1 MPRLA
6 GRFVLGALLGRGA
19 HGAVYEA
26 ADGGQRVAVKLFGEG
41 TDPSRIRREIAALRL
56 LRVRGVAQ
64 FIEEGLAGGLVYVA
78 MELVRGRD
86 FPGAAAPRPWD
97 ELAHTV
103 IALFETLAE
112 VHSAG
117 IVHRDLKPANVLV
130 DGAGR
135 PTVVDFGV
143 SWGANIA
150 HARTRE
156 GQLLGTPAY
165 LSPEQIRGEQAGIPT
180 DLYAAGVMLY
190 EALSGVVPH
199 GGTSAGLLYRRARE
213 PAQPLLEVAPHTPRN
228 VARVVDRLLRTDPLD
243 RPRSADLVVALLTQ
257 RDGVDEDALPR
268 LGGRDAVAEVW
279 RALERGRSAIV
290 VGPRGSGRTTTIDGV
305 LRRCV
310 EHGREAVS
318 LVPGRLPYS
327 SLAPV
332 LPALELGEHSLAE
345 AEACVEQALLAVLR
359 AGTLVLADDVESCD
373 TRTQRLLARASAHGG
388 IVLARLPSPKV
399 EGPHHGMQVPV
410 ELRDFDE
417 RELEPLFLGGDR
429 VLHTRADAARILHRV
444 TGGRAARVVGEL
456 TRWVRLG
463 AARWQGRKLSVDP
476 WLIDELEQRPSA
488 NVLELSL
495 PAHHS
500 EVMEWLALCPCG
512 LEVAVLTRAMQL
524 RRFEVEGLL
533 DELSACGAVER
544 RDTRVLATG
553 VAQELE
559 PWSPSRIRAAH
570 RALAEA
576 MAPGSP
582 GRLAH
587 LLGGDDAQESIASSA
602 IADEAVT
609 VARSFVDQ
617 GRLSRASA
625 ALADAA
631 AAVYRAADGDAGAR
645 VLAAWVRV
653 AVLMRVPVALDR
665 VLSALAHAPSRPS
678 TQALARF
685 AHAALALLTGGPRPF
700 EQLQAIGPLP
710 DDELELERRHLLVLA
725 ARRAPLA
732 AEQAAVEQSC
742 RWAQALRSREAQARA
757 AGWLGRLAQREGRPG
772 EAAAQHHSAARL
784 THNAVTAVESLL
796 DAARCEL
803 EELCLLEARRDA
815 ELALAAAAAARNPLQ
830 EAQAEWLLRAL
841 AYRED
846 RAVSIDDELLNVV
859 AKVGAAELEA
869 RVALTEAA
877 IAFRLGAHAR
887 ARELAAHAS
896 ARWQELGW
904 AEPAA
909 LARGLAATCGAPLDD
924 AALDELLDLAAR
936 AEPALG
942 LQLLGLLAQACPEVR
957 RRAHAL
963 AEPLAPRLPSHLLL
977 ARLDV
982 LSPQEALDALTD
994 AHAAACARAT
1004 ERTASP
1010 ELT

>member
-1 MPRLA
+1 M
-6 GRFVLGALLGRGA
+6 LGALLGRGA

-26 ADGGQRVAVKLFGEG
+26 TDGGQRVAVKLFGEG
-41 TDPSRIRREIAALRL
+41 TDPIRIRREIAALRL

-64 FIEEGLAGGLVYVA
+64 FIEEGLADGLVYVA

-86 FPGAAAPRPWD
+86 FPGAATPRSWD
-97 ELAHTV
+97 ELSRTV

-130 DGAGR
+130 DSDGR

-199 GGTSAGLLYRRARE
+199 GGTSVGLLYRRVRE
-213 PAQPLLEVAPHTPRN
+213 PAQPLLELAPHTPRS

-257 RDGVDEDALPR
+257 RDGTDEDPLPR
-268 LGGRDAVAEVW
+268 LGSYDAIGEVW
-279 RALERGRSAIV
+279 RALERGRSAVV

-305 LRRCV
+305 LRRCT
-310 EHGREAVS
+310 ERGRTAVA
-318 LVPGRLPYS
+318 LVPGRLPYA
-327 SLAPV
+327 SLASA
-332 LPALELGEHSLAE
+332 LPGLELGQHSLAE
-345 AEACVEQALLAVLR
+345 AESCVEQALLAVLR
-359 AGTLVLADDVESCD
+359 AGTILLADDVESCD
-373 TRTQRLLARASAHGG
+373 TRTQRLLARASSHGG
-388 IVLARLPSPKV
+388 IVLGRLPSAKP
-399 EGPHHGMQVPV
+399 EGPYHGMLVRV

-495 PAHHS
+495 AAHHS

-512 LEVAVLTRAMQL
+512 VEVAVLTRAMQL
-524 RRFEVEGLL
+524 RRFELEGLL
-533 DELSACGAVER
+533 DELVTYGVVER
-544 RDTRVLATG
+544 RGEHVLATG
-553 VAQELE
+553 VVPELE

-587 LLGGDDAQESIASSA
+587 LLGGDDVQAPTSPSV
-602 IADEAVT
+602 IADEAILL
-609 VARSFVDQ
+609 ARICVEQ
-617 GRLSRASA
+617 GRLSRASS
-625 ALADAA
+625 ALAEAA
-631 AAVYRAADGDAGAR
+631 AAAHRAADGETGSR

-700 EQLQAIGPLP
+700 EQLQAIGALP
-710 DDELELERRHLLVLA
+710 DDELELERRQLLVLA

-732 AEQAAVEQSC
+732 VEQRAVEQSC
-742 RWAQALRSREAQARA
+742 AWAQAQRSREAQARA

-772 EAAAQHHSAARL
+772 EAASQHHSAARL
-784 THNAVTAVESLL
+784 ARNAVAAVEALL
-796 DAARCEL
+796 EAARCEL
-803 EELCLLEARRDA
+803 EDLDLLEARRDA

-877 IAFRLGAHAR
+877 IAFRLGATAR
-887 ARELAAHAS
+887 ACELALLAS
-896 ARWQELGW
+896 ARWQELAHSELAGL
-904 AEPAA
+904 ARALAAACGAA
-909 LARGLAATCGAPLDD
+909 LQAPALA
-924 AALDELLDLAAR
+924 ELLELASSTP
-936 AEPALG
+936 PAVG
-942 LQLLGLLAQACPEVR
+942 LQILGLLS
-957 RRAHAL
+957 RAHPELRSRAS
-963 AEPLAPRLPSHLLL
+963 PLAAPLARRLPPPMQL

-982 LSPQEALDALTD
+982 LSAQEALDLLRE
-994 AHAAACARAT
+994 AHATPPTSYR
-1004 ERTASP
+1004 
-1010 ELT
+1010 

>member
-1 MPRLA
+1 M
-6 GRFVLGALLGRGA
+6 LGALLGRGA

-26 ADGGQRVAVKLFGEG
+26 ADRASGQRVAVKLFGDG

-64 FIEEGLAGGLVYVA
+64 FIEEGLADGLVYVA

-86 FPGAAAPRPWD
+86 FPGAPAPRSWD
-97 ELAHTV
+97 ELARTV

-130 DGAGR
+130 DDEGV
-135 PTVVDFGV
+135 PKVVDFGV

-199 GGTSAGLLYRRARE
+199 GGTSPGLLYRRARE

-243 RPRSADLVVALLTQ
+243 RPRSADLVVALLTH
-257 RDGVDEDALPR
+257 RDGAAEDALPR
-268 LGGRDAVAEVW
+268 LGRQRPVDEVW
-279 RALERGRSAIV
+279 RALERGRSAAV
-290 VGPRGSGRTTTIDGV
+290 EGPRGSGRTTTLDGV
-305 LRRCV
+305 LRRCA
-310 EHGREAVS
+310 EHGREAVA

-332 LPALELGEHSLAE
+332 LPALELDGLGLAD
-345 AEACVEQALLAVLR
+345 ADAAVEQALLAVLR
-359 AGTLVLADDVESCD
+359 AGVLVLADDLERCD
-373 TRTQRLLARASAHGG
+373 TRSQRLLTRASAHGG
-388 IVLARLPSPKV
+388 IVLARLPPAKRDGLHRGV
-399 EGPHHGMQVPV
+399 LVPV
-410 ELRDFDE
+410 ELRDLDE

-429 VLHTRADAARILHRV
+429 VFHTRADAARILHRV

-463 AARWQGRKLSVDP
+463 AARWQGRTLSVDP

-488 NVLELSL
+488 NVLELALS
-495 PAHHS
+495 AHQS
-500 EVMEWLALCPCG
+500 EVMEWLALCPRG
-512 LEVAVLTRAMQL
+512 VEVSVLIRAMRL

-533 DELSACGAVER
+533 DELVACGAVER
-544 RDTRVLATG
+544 RGAHVVATG
-553 VAQELE
+553 VAPELE

-576 MAPGSP
+576 LAPGSP

-587 LLGGDDAQESIASSA
+587 LLGGDDVQAPVAPRDLAEEAVAVARRCINEGRLARASS
-602 IADEAVT
+602 
-609 VARSFVDQ
+609 
-617 GRLSRASA
+617 

-631 AAVYRAADGDAGAR
+631 TALHRAADEAASER
-645 VLAAWVRV
+645 VLTEWVRV

-665 VLSALAHAPSRPS
+665 VLAALAHAPSRPG

-685 AHAALALLTGGPRPF
+685 AHAALALLTGGPRPL
-700 EQLQAIGPLP
+700 EQLEAIGPLP
-710 DDELELERRHLLVLA
+710 DDALELERLQLLVLA
-725 ARRAPLA
+725 ARRAPP
-732 AEQAAVEQSC
+732 EVEHATVVRAC
-742 RWAQALRSREAQARA
+742 RWAHAHGDDEARA
-757 AGWLGRLAQREGRPG
+757 RASGWLGRLAQREGEHE
-772 EAAAQHHSAARL
+772 EAARRHHSAARL
-784 THNAVTAVESLL
+784 THNAVAAIEALL
-796 DAARCEL
+796 DAATSEM
-803 EELCLLEARRDA
+803 EALQLAAASRDA
-815 ELALAAAAAARNPLQ
+815 ELALAAAAAARNPVQ

-846 RAVSIDDELLNVV
+846 RATFVDEELLNVV
-859 AKVGAAELEA
+859 ARVGAAELEA

-877 IAFRLGAHAR
+877 IAFRLGATAR
-887 ARELAAHAS
+887 ARALALLAT
-896 ARWQELGW
+896 ARWQELAR

-909 LARGLAATCGAPLDD
+909 LTRALAAACGAALEPHT
-924 AALDELLDLAAR
+924 LDELLALASATQPAVGLQILALLARAHPELSGRARLLAAPLAR
-936 AEPALG
+936 CLPASMQLARLEVLSAPEALDLMREP
-942 LQLLGLLAQACPEVR
+942 
-957 RRAHAL
+957 L
-963 AEPLAPRLPSHLLL
+963 AEPPPRH
-977 ARLDV
+977 R
-982 LSPQEALDALTD
+982 
-994 AHAAACARAT
+994 
-1004 ERTASP
+1004 
-1010 ELT
+1010 